1 MRGVFNLVLDAKGK
15 KVVESESHDLRT
27 GEGGLLKR
35 DGVSGPG
42 GHDRKRKIPTS
53 GSRRGQGSPQTAGD
67 LFRLRPEGPG
77 KEAFWAL
84 DLAGT
89 GSAR

>member
-35 DGVSGPG
+35 DGCPVA
-42 GHDRKRKIPTS
+42 
-53 GSRRGQGSPQTAGD
+53 RRGEERWRES
-67 LFRLRPEGPG
+67 LFRGIAG
-77 KEAFWAL
+77 KGGRRYFC
-84 DLAGT
+84 GV
-89 GSAR
+89 RFFM

>member
-35 DGVSGPG
+35 DGVSG
-42 GHDRKRKIPTS
+42 R
-53 GSRRGQGSPQTAGD
+53 
-67 LFRLRPEGPG
+67 
-77 KEAFWAL
+77 
-84 DLAGT
+84 
-89 GSAR
+89 

>member
-35 DGVSGPG
+35 DGVSGREKRG
-42 GHDRKRKIPTS
+42 GEVARITIS
-53 GSRRGQGSPQTAGD
+53 GDCGEGREEV
-67 LFRLRPEGPG
+67 LLRSEIFYVGLYEYFLNFA
-77 KEAFWAL
+77 K
-84 DLAGT
+84 
-89 GSAR
+89 